1 RYNNYLSRFHWRHID
16 LMDVLSGFQGRSRAS
31 LNDIAT
37 MLGLPGKLGFSGDM
51 VWDHYQR
58 GEIEAIRNYCET
70 DVMNTWLVYL
80 RFQYL
85 RGQFDAQGLEDEH
98 ARVRRLLDAADAPHW
113 KAFGAAWMQ
122 PDAVTPG
129 PMVDQD

>member
-1 RYNNYLSRFHWRHID
+1 
-16 LMDVLSGFQGRSRAS
+16 MDVLRGFQSRAARVS
-31 LNDIAT
+31 TDIAIT
-37 MLGLPGKLGFSGDM
+37 LGLPGKMGILGGM
-51 VWDHYQR
+51 VWDSFR
-58 GEIEAIRNYCET
+58 RASIEAIRNYCET

-98 ARVRRLLDAADAPHW
+98 ARVRRMLDAADAPHW